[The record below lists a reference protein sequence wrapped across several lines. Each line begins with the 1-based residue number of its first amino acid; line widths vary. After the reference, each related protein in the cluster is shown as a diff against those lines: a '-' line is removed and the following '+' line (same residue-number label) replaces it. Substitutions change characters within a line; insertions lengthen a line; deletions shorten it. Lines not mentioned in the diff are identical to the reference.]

1 MVYKNYGENQTL
13 YPMPTLEEDNRRIIT
28 LKNQLNV
35 IVLFENDLGLSKKE
49 KEMATDAIL
58 DEMIEIFKRFKNQS
72 KPDKNE

>member
-1 MVYKNYGENQTL
+1 
-13 YPMPTLEEDNRRIIT
+13 MPTLEEDNRRINT

>member
-1 MVYKNYGENQTL
+1 
-13 YPMPTLEEDNRRIIT
+13 MPTLEEDNRRIIT

-49 KEMATDAIL
+49 KAMATDAIL

>member
-1 MVYKNYGENQTL
+1 
-13 YPMPTLEEDNRRIIT
+13 MPTLEEDNRRIIT

>member
-1 MVYKNYGENQTL
+1 
-13 YPMPTLEEDNRRIIT
+13 MPTVEEDNRRIIT